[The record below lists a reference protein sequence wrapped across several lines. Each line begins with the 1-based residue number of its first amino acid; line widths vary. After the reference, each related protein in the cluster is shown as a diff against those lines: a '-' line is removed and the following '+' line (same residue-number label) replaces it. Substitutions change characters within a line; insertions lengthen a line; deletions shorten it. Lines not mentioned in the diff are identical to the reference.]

1 MIRTM
6 SKSRKAARILFLITA
21 VFALTTFVDRLFSA
35 ILIGPLDLDT
45 ADTVLQLVSDL
56 ALASLTLYAFFAQ
69 KTEKL
74 KKFVIFLII
83 YEAFVLAQGIYGL
96 CFFGIYIEKDILS
109 RLIEWIFALHDS
121 YLPLFAALTLLPPV
135 LGKRS
140 KVIFVISVILISICL
155 IEELLLSASEINWF
169 LHNGLQIKGLITR
182 IAYTF
187 IDITFFTS
195 LLLTAIDINIRKP
208 AAAD

>member
-1 MIRTM
+1 M

-56 ALASLTLYAFFAQ
+56 ALASLTLYAFFAL

-83 YEAFVLAQGIYGL
+83 YEAFVLADGIYLL
-96 CFFGIYIEKDILS
+96 CYFGVYHDADILS
-109 RLIEWIFALHDS
+109 RLFEWIFALRDS

-140 KVIFVISVILISICL
+140 KVVFIISLILISICL
-155 IEELLLSASEINWF
+155 VEELLLSVSEINWF
-169 LHNGLQIKGLITR
+169 LYNGLQLKGLITR